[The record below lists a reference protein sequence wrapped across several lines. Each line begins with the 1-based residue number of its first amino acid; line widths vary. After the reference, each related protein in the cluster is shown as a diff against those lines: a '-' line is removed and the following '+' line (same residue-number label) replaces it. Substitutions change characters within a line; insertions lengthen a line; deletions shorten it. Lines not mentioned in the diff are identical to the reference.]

1 MQGNLE
7 KHFLT
12 KGVVAPAN
20 FLSCDGD
27 YASIRVGKAQMLAS
41 HSDFL
46 RAKLAT
52 LPERSS
58 VLDVAAARGD
68 FAEFLL
74 AEFPHFDV
82 QLEEHSEQ
90 MFEDLVGKMSQ
101 RKNVEVRMA
110 AGSSGYPSDAFDFIY
125 ATHSLEHFR
134 NPRQVM
140 GRWRKALRPTGT
152 LFVDVPDVTK
162 IDFSAVVDD
171 HFYDEHLSYFSK
183 EHLEELGSLIGL
195 RIADSRQCGGSIVV
209 AMVPDE
215 NLSTKKTVAP
225 LNKGL
230 FETEILKS
238 YRQNLERNRR
248 VLPSKVK
255 SLVSRISEHNGSVIA
270 IGCGRKFDAYRIY
283 GDMDLDLFDYFF
295 DTYLFRSL
303 TDFHGRHLFSLDEI
317 GDVQMDNPLFA
328 VFGSSSSE
336 AMAKVLMKSGFH
348 RDQVFAA

>member
-1 MQGNLE
+1 ME
-7 KHFLT
+7 KRFLT
-12 KGVVAPAN
+12 KGVVAPTN

-27 YASIRVGKAQMLAS
+27 YASVRVGKAQMLAS
-41 HSDFL
+41 HRAFL
-46 RAKLAT
+46 RTKLGT
-52 LPERSS
+52 LPNRAS

-90 MFEDLVGKMSQ
+90 MLDNLVAKMSQ
-101 RKNVEVRMA
+101 RKNVMVRIA
-110 AGSSGYPSDAFDFIY
+110 AGRSGYPSDRFDFIY

-140 GRWRKALRPTGT
+140 ERWRKALRPSGT

-171 HFYDEHLSYFSK
+171 HFYDEHLSYFS
-183 EHLEELGSLIGL
+183 EAHLEELGSLVGL

-209 AMVPDE
+209 AMVREE
-215 NLSTKKTVAP
+215 NLSTKKTVLP
-225 LNKGL
+225 LSKGL

-238 YRQNLERNRR
+238 YPQNLERNRR

-255 SLVSRISEHNGSVIA
+255 SLARRISQHNGSVIA

-283 GDMDLDLFDYFF
+283 GEMHLEHFDFFF
-295 DTYLFRSL
+295 DTYLSRSL
-303 TDFHGRHLFSLDEI
+303 TDFHGNHLFSLDEI
-317 GDVQMDNPLFA
+317 EDVQMDNPIF
-328 VFGSSSSE
+328 VIFGSSSSE
-336 AMAKVLMKSGFH
+336 GMARVLMKSGFH
-348 RDQVFAA
+348 RDQVIAA